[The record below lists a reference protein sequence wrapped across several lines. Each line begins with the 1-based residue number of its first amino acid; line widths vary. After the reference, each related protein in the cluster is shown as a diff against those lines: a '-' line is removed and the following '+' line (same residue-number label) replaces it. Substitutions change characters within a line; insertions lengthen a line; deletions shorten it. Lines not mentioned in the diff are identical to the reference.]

1 LTPARPKS
9 RRAAALSRSP
19 PVGPVTASAQEP
31 SAQEPV
37 PISREGG
44 HNLQRSIQVTDS
56 RARRPLDGWPAWLAV
71 VAILGCA
78 VELGGRQVVRQSLL
92 QNLAGAAPPSAAA
105 LVGLSAGAA
114 LLAAAWWR
122 LRRTLTADRA
132 VALALCALLVAGLA
146 AQQRLGARL
155 QSDGF
160 FYFAFLRS
168 IINDRDV
175 NLANDYRLIGIGHE
189 SLQTPTSTGYAHT
202 AWSVGPAIVW
212 MPFYAIGHAGATY
225 LANRGVQVAVDGS
238 PYPYRQAICIA
249 GLFYGL
255 LGLWFCY
262 RLTARR
268 FTAGIAVLST
278 AALASGSF
286 MLWYIVKEPTMSHA
300 PSMCAVA
307 AFVYAWDVTRGSRA
321 AWRWAAIGLLG
332 GLMLAIRWQ
341 NAVFLALPAWELASA
356 VAAGPGLA
364 ERRRAALLGALFA
377 ACAFAAFLP
386 QLVAWNSIYGSPIA
400 VSPLSPKMLWFS
412 PDPVRMLW
420 SSRNGLF
427 STSPVTYLAALGLV
441 AFAVRDRYFGRPALA
456 VFALAVYV
464 NASVEDWWGG
474 AAVGARRFDGT
485 IPLLAVGLGAAADGL
500 RRWIARRPLAAV
512 SALLGLLVLWNV
524 TAMASALVG
533 RFGGSVPQSFAELAV
548 DQARTLARWFGHPFS
563 YPASLVYAAREG
575 VAPFRYDY
583 FAFPML
589 ADPERPY
596 GRVDVGF
603 HDEPYLGEGWYQA
616 DTLQDGTTA
625 RWSQAAAE
633 VLLPLDHPAPLTVQL
648 RVKPF
653 SYPGAAPLLA
663 VRVNGRR
670 FGPFPLAADW
680 QRTDFPT
687 DASVWTKGVNRLQL
701 VWLSAAVPAA
711 VGMGGDAR
719 ELGGATDYV
728 RIMVTK

>member
-1 LTPARPKS
+1 VA
-9 RRAAALSRSP
+9 
-19 PVGPVTASAQEP
+19 
-31 SAQEPV
+31 
-37 PISREGG
+37 
-44 HNLQRSIQVTDS
+44 DS
-56 RARRPLDGWPAWLAV
+56 RARRLIAAWPAWLTAV
-71 VAILGCA
+71 VILACA
-78 VELGGRQVVRQSLL
+78 AELGGRQVIRQSIL
-92 QNLAGAAPPSAAA
+92 QNVAGAAPPAAAVLVAIAAAAA
-105 LVGLSAGAA
+105 LGGAVW
-114 LLAAAWWR
+114 LR

-132 VALALCALLVAGLA
+132 IALSCCVLFVAGLA

-168 IINDRDV
+168 IVNDRDV
-175 NLANDYRLIGIGHE
+175 NLANDYRLIGISHE

-212 MPFYAIGHAGATY
+212 MPFYAVGHAGATY
-225 LANRGVQVAVDGS
+225 LASRGVQVAVDGS

-255 LGLWFCY
+255 LGFWFCY
-262 RLTARR
+262 RLAARR
-268 FTAGIAVLST
+268 FTAGLAVLST

-307 AFVYAWDVTRGSRA
+307 AFVYAWDVTRGRRA
-321 AWRWAAIGLLG
+321 AWQWAALGLLG

-341 NAVFLALPAWELASA
+341 NLVFLAFPAWD
-356 VAAGPGLA
+356 VAAAFVAGPGLA
-364 ERRRAALLGALFA
+364 ERRRAALEGLLFA
-377 ACAFAAFLP
+377 ACAFATFLP

-427 STSPVTYLAALGLV
+427 STSPVAYLAGLGLV
-441 AFAVRDRYFGRPALA
+441 AFAVRDRSFGRLALA

-485 IPLLAVGLGAAADGL
+485 MPLLAVGLAAAVDGL

-548 DQARTLARWFGHPFS
+548 DQARTRARWFGHPFS

-589 ADPERPY
+589 ADAERPY
-596 GRVDVGF
+596 GRVDVGL
-603 HDEPYLGEGWYQA
+603 HDEAYLGEGWYQA
-616 DTLQDGTTA
+616 DALPDGTTA
-625 RWSQAAAE
+625 RWSQATAE

-648 RVKPF
+648 RVKPL
-653 SYPGAAPLLA
+653 SYPGASPTLA
-663 VRVNGRR
+663 VRVNTRR
-670 FGPFPLAADW
+670 FGPFPLTADW
-680 QRTDFPT
+680 QRVDFPT
-687 DASVWTKGVNRLQL
+687 DASTWTKGVNRLQL
-701 VWLSAAVPAA
+701 MWLSAAVPAA
-711 VGMGGDAR
+711 VGMGNDAR